1 MLIPAWGIDSD
12 GQSRTRPPPRLAGAP
27 LPRGISGDGRPP
39 WPAAPTSASKKRRST
54 FVAPTRPACPH
65 PGGILPRQNHD
76 AGVDPGGVRPRQVPD
91 APGALLPRQLFQ
103 SPPPGPLLPAP
114 LRHEP
119 YRGSVFTGAG
129 RKAQTPSFSEPAQLP
144 SHQVQKTSREAA
156 ATASDTRRAAST
168 TSLQDD
174 GDYFSSSSMPLYD
187 WSPTLTADNTMQVV
201 ATPPGSLILFALTR
215 HALIGDI
222 SFSSHVLE
230 CPGSFMFSSMQLMK

>member
-1 MLIPAWGIDSD
+1 MLIPAWGIDND
-12 GQSRTRPPPRLAGAP
+12 GHSRTRPPPRLAGAP

-54 FVAPTRPACPH
+54 FMAPTWPAGPH
-65 PGGILPRQNHD
+65 PAGILPRQNHD

-114 LRHEP
+114 LRHEAP

-144 SHQVQKTSREAA
+144 SHQVQKTSMVAA
-156 ATASDTRRAAST
+156 TTASDTRRAVST
-168 TSLQDD
+168 TDD
-174 GDYFSSSSMPLYD
+174 DDYFSSSSMPLYD
-187 WSPTLTADNTMQVV
+187 WSPTLTTDNTMQVG
-201 ATPPGSLILFALTR
+201 ATPPGSQFNLARCLVSYLCYQATELSLCIFDVVCFNHTS
-215 HALIGDI
+215 IGW
-222 SFSSHVLE
+222 
-230 CPGSFMFSSMQLMK
+230 